1 MNVKQIAAF
10 RAVMTS
16 GSTVGAAKML
26 YISQPAVTRLIKDLE
41 DSCDFALFERR
52 SSRLFPTPEAESL
65 YEEVRRHFMGMDQ
78 LAQSVKQI
86 RTLRTGRLR
95 IAAIPALAYSVL
107 PRIVSHFMRTRKAV
121 SLTLTPASSVNVAK
135 MVTSQQFDLGIVML
149 PVNAGELTFQRCYG
163 TSFRF
168 ICNADHPY
176 AERQEVVAEDLHEQD
191 FIAISEQNPLTR
203 YRIDAPLHAKHIHP
217 RQSVETPMFITVQA
231 LVQEGLGVSVI
242 DPFTASIFT
251 ENGGK
256 SLNFRPDIPF
266 YFAFIT
272 PFNKQISALAEEFI
286 SCFEQRAEKITDM
299 TRISY
304 EEIDL
309 K

>member
-10 RAVMTS
+10 RAVMIS

-41 DSCDFALFERR
+41 DRCGFALFERR

-65 YEEVRRHFMGMDQ
+65 YQEVKRHFMGMDQ
-78 LAQSVKQI
+78 LAQSVEQI

-95 IAAIPALAYSVL
+95 IAAMPALAYSVL
-107 PRIVSHFMRTRKAV
+107 PRVVSNFMQTREDV
-121 SLTLTPASSVNVAK
+121 SLTLTPGSSVNVAK
-135 MVTSQQFDLGIVML
+135 MVGSQQFDLGIVML
-149 PVNAGELTFQRCYG
+149 PVDARELTFHRCYR
-163 TSFRF
+163 THCRF

-176 AERQEVVAEDLHEQD
+176 ADRQEIIAEDLHEQD
-191 FIAISEQNPLTR
+191 FVTIGEQNPLTR
-203 YRIDAPLHAKHIHP
+203 YRIDAALQAKHIHP
-217 RQSVETPMFITVQA
+217 RQSIETPMFITVQA
-231 LVQEGLGVSVI
+231 LVKEGLGVSII

-251 ENGGK
+251 ESGGK

-272 PFNKQISALAEEFI
+272 PVNKQISALAEEFI
-286 SCFEQRAEKITDM
+286 HCFEQLAEGITDM
-299 TRISY
+299 EIISH
-304 EEIDL
+304 EDIDL